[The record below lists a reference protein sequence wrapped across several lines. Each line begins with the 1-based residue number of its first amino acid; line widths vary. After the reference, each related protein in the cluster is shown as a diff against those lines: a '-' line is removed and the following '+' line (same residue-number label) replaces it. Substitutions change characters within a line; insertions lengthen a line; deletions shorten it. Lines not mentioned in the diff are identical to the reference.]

1 MSITLRNIKGSE
13 LTFGEVDENFKS
25 FFYTASLDSNIL
37 KLTYF
42 NPPNDV
48 TQEINLTP
56 ILGDTGSFFVNA
68 TVNKNNITFT
78 RGDGNTLTK
87 TIQIFPFDG
96 DAEITG
102 SLTVTKNLFISAS
115 ENSTIQNIALYDTAS
130 GELFY
135 TASSAVGGGGGSGA
149 TLSQELQ
156 PNLTVGGVDSSDT
169 FAQGS
174 TIEALLRTMLITYQ
188 EPSLINLRIIDQFGN
203 VFNNSVR
210 DVGASFTCDR
220 VKFNAGVDSPNGDFP
235 QSSSLSCTGADIP
248 DFTQD
253 GPDDVQA
260 TNNEIIFGNKT
271 ISKSIFGSVSFTVT
285 TDSRTT
291 VETQSIGKSF
301 PFQWRNYLAAS
312 STVIS
317 SDADLQN
324 VLDNDVVVNQFD
336 TNISWI
342 AICGT
347 ENENTS
353 NFTYII
359 YPSSGDSKGGYG
371 TISNIIYNGALSIFD
386 GTSGAFTYLGTFTA
400 NNNQAISKEWR
411 VYKSNAPGAFID
423 GDKLT
428 IT

>member
-1 MSITLRNIKGSE
+1 M
-13 LTFGEVDENFKS
+13 
-25 FFYTASLDSNIL
+25 
-37 KLTYF
+37 
-42 NPPNDV
+42 
-48 TQEINLTP
+48 
-56 ILGDTGSFFVNA
+56 
-68 TVNKNNITFT
+68 
-78 RGDGNTLTK
+78 
-87 TIQIFPFDG
+87 
-96 DAEITG
+96 
-102 SLTVTKNLFISAS
+102 
-115 ENSTIQNIALYDTAS
+115 
-130 GELFY
+130 
-135 TASSAVGGGGGSGA
+135 
-149 TLSQELQ
+149 
-156 PNLTVGGVDSSDT
+156 
-169 FAQGS
+169 
-174 TIEALLRTMLITYQ
+174 
-188 EPSLINLRIIDQFGN
+188 
-203 VFNNSVR
+203 
-210 DVGASFTCDR
+210 
-220 VKFNAGVDSPNGDFP
+220 
-235 QSSSLSCTGADIP
+235 SCTGADIP